1 MVKRI
6 QNLSKWNVLA
16 AGEALQLEGDHRR
29 KIRVELNAPM
39 RTRVDVIAE
48 GITVFLATI
57 EGLDVVEFT
66 ADGVVQ
72 LVFSALNDAEV
83 SEVWYFTS
91 DGDQYARSTVNP
103 VTFLELPVGG
113 VVRNPQVEMM
123 IFKQQQNNLRVMAQV
138 AAERE
143 RLDARFAELAAKLEG
158 DKPKP
163 ATVNPATPASAE
175 PAKPE
180 PAASAPA
187 KPA

>member
-16 AGEALQLEGDHRR
+16 SGEALQLEGDHRR

-48 GITVFLATI
+48 GLTVFLGVI

-72 LVFSALNDAEV
+72 LVFSPLNEAEL

-103 VTFLELPVGG
+103 VTFLELPLGG

-123 IFKQQQNNLRVMAQV
+123 IFKQQQNNLRLQAQV
-138 AAERE
+138 AKDRVALE
-143 RLDARFAELAAKLEG
+143 ARFAELSARLEG

-163 ATVNPATPASAE
+163 ATVDPATPASVE

-180 PAASAPA
+180 PATSAPA